1 MGQQEGQ
8 QMTRSLQGRVAV
20 VTGAGSGIGRAI
32 AKRLAEDTAKI
43 AIWDINAAGAEETAQ
58 MVRDA
63 GGTAIAITADCS
75 DKDAIHAAAEQTR
88 KELGPI
94 AILVNNAGIAPFTPF
109 LETDDDLFDRVIRIN
124 LRGPWLVTKE
134 SLPDM
139 LRAGWGRVINIT
151 SSSVQTGSPAQGHY
165 VSSKGGLMGMTK
177 ALALEYAAAG
187 VTFNMIPPGFI
198 DTPMLRAAPID
209 AEAFAATLPMK
220 RIGQPEDI
228 AAAAAYLASEEA
240 SYITGQT
247 ISTNGGR
254 YMGSH

>member
-1 MGQQEGQ
+1 
-8 QMTRSLQGRVAV
+8 MTRSLGGRVAL

-32 AKRLAEDTAKI
+32 ALRLAEDTAKV
-43 AIWDINAAGAEETAQ
+43 AIWDINLAGAEETAELD
-58 MVRDA
+58 RAA
-63 GGTAIAITADCS
+63 GGTALAQNVDCS
-75 DKDAIHAAAEQTR
+75 DKAAIRSAAER
-88 KELGPI
+88 VRAELGAV

-109 LETDDDLFDRVIRIN
+109 LDTDDALFDTVIRIN
-124 LRGPWLVTKE
+124 LRGPWFVTKE
-134 SLPDM
+134 VLPDM
-139 LRAGWGRVINIT
+139 LAAGWGRVINIT

-177 ALALEYAAAG
+177 ALALEFAASG

-198 DTPMLRAAPID
+198 DTPMMRAAPID
-209 AEAFAATLPMK
+209 AEAFAQTLPMK

-228 AAAAAYLASEEA
+228 AAAAAYLASEES
-240 SYITGQT
+240 SYLTGQT

>member
-1 MGQQEGQ
+1 
-8 QMTRSLQGRVAV
+8 MTRSLNGRTAI

-32 AKRLAEDTAKI
+32 AIRLAEDTAKV
-43 AIWDINAAGAEETAQ
+43 AIWDINAAGAEETAR
-58 MVRDA
+58 MIRDA
-63 GGTAIAITADCS
+63 GGTAIAIDADCS
-75 DKDAIHAAAEQTR
+75 DKAAIKAAADRTR
-88 KELGPI
+88 AELGPV

-109 LETDDDLFDRVIRIN
+109 LDIDDDLFDKVIRIN
-124 LRGPWLVTKE
+124 LRGPYLMTKE
-134 SLPDM
+134 VLPDM
-139 LRAGWGRVINIT
+139 LAAGWGRVINIT
-151 SSSVQTGSPAQGHY
+151 SSSVQSGSFAQGHY

-177 ALALEYAAAG
+177 ALGLEYAASG
-187 VTFNMIPPGFI
+187 VTFNMVPPGFI

-209 AEAFAATLPMK
+209 ADAFAQTLPMK

-228 AAAAAYLASEEA
+228 AAACAYLASEEA

>member
-1 MGQQEGQ
+1 
-8 QMTRSLQGRVAV
+8 MTRSLGRRVAV

-32 AKRLAEDTAKI
+32 AKRLAEDDAKI
-43 AIWDINAAGAEETAQ
+43 AIWDINLAGSEETAA
-58 MVRDA
+58 MVREA
-63 GGTAIAITADCS
+63 GGSALALTVDCS
-75 DKDAIHAAAEQTR
+75 DKAAIKAAADQTR
-88 KELGPI
+88 ATLGPV
-94 AILVNNAGIAPFTPF
+94 AILVNNAGIAPFNAF
-109 LETDDDLFDRVIRIN
+109 LETDDDLFDKVVRIN
-124 LRGPWLVTKE
+124 LRGPWLMTKE
-134 SLPDM
+134 LLPDM
-139 LRAGWGRVINIT
+139 LAVGWGRVINIT

-177 ALALEYAAAG
+177 ALALEFAATG

-198 DTPMLRAAPID
+198 DTPMLRAAPVD
-209 AEAFAATLPMK
+209 VEAFAASLPMK
-220 RIGQPEDI
+220 RVGKPEDI

>member
-1 MGQQEGQ
+1 MELGLAGK
-8 QMTRSLQGRVAV
+8 RAV
-20 VTGAGSGIGRAI
+20 VTGASMGIGRAI
-32 AKRLAEDTAKI
+32 ALRLAEDTARI
-43 AIWDINAAGAEETAQ
+43 AIWDVNLAGAEETAA
-58 MVRDA
+58 MIRDT
-63 GGTAIAITADCS
+63 GGTAIALEVDCS
-75 DKDAIHAAAEQTR
+75 DKDAIQAAAGRTR
-88 KELGPI
+88 AELGPV

-109 LETDDDLFDRVIRIN
+109 LQTDDELFDKVIRIN

-134 SLPDM
+134 VLPDM
-139 LRAGWGRVINIT
+139 LEAGWGRVINIT

-165 VSSKGGLMGMTK
+165 VSSKGGLVGMTK
-177 ALALEYAAAG
+177 ALALEFAPTG

-209 AEAFAATLPMK
+209 AEAFAKTLPMQ

-240 SYITGQT
+240 SYITGQV

>member
-1 MGQQEGQ
+1 
-8 QMTRSLQGRVAV
+8 MTRSLNGRVAV

-32 AKRLAEDTAKI
+32 AIRLAEDTAKI
-43 AIWDINAAGAEETAQ
+43 GIWDINGEGAEETAK
-58 MVRDA
+58 MIRDA
-63 GGTAIAITADCS
+63 GGTALAVTVDCS
-75 DKDAIHAAAEQTR
+75 DKAAINAAAEQTR
-88 KELGPI
+88 KELGQI

-109 LETDDDLFDRVIRIN
+109 LETDEELFDKVVRIN

-134 SLPDM
+134 VVPAMVDS
-139 LRAGWGRVINIT
+139 GWGRVINIT
-151 SSSVQTGSPAQGHY
+151 SSSVQSGSFAQGHY

-177 ALALEYAAAG
+177 ALALEFAASG
-187 VTFNMIPPGFI
+187 VTFNMVPPGFI
-198 DTPMLRAAPID
+198 DTPMLRSAPID
-209 AEAFAATLPMK
+209 AEAFAQTLPMK

-228 AAAAAYLASEEA
+228 AAAVAYLASEEA

>member
-1 MGQQEGQ
+1 
-8 QMTRSLQGRVAV
+8 MTRSLGGRVAV

-32 AKRLAEDTAKI
+32 ALRLAEDSARI
-43 AIWDINAAGAEETAQ
+43 AIWDINPAGAEETAQ
-58 MVRDA
+58 MIRDA
-63 GGTAIAITADCS
+63 GGTAIAITADCA
-75 DKDAIHAAAEQTR
+75 DKAAIHAAAARTR
-88 KELGPI
+88 AELGPV

-109 LETDDDLFDRVIRIN
+109 LDTDDDLFDKVIRIN

-134 SLPDM
+134 CLPDM
-139 LRAGWGRVINIT
+139 LEAGWGRVINIT

-165 VSSKGGLMGMTK
+165 VSSKGGLVGMTK
-177 ALALEYAAAG
+177 ALALEFAPTG

-198 DTPMLRAAPID
+198 DTPMLRAAPVDI
-209 AEAFAATLPMK
+209 EAFAAQLPMRRVGK
-220 RIGQPEDI
+220 PEDI

-240 SYITGQT
+240 GYITGQV

>member
-1 MGQQEGQ
+1 
-8 QMTRSLQGRVAV
+8 MTRSLNGRVAV

-32 AKRLAEDTAKI
+32 ALRLAEDTAKV
-43 AIWDINAAGAEETAQ
+43 AIWDINPTGAEETAQ

-63 GGTAIAITADCS
+63 GGTALALTADCS
-75 DKDAIHAAAEQTR
+75 DKAAIHAAAEQTR

-94 AILVNNAGIAPFTPF
+94 AIVVNNAGIAPFTPF
-109 LETDDDLFDRVIRIN
+109 LETEDDLFDKVIRIN

-134 SLPDM
+134 VLPDM
-139 LRAGWGRVINIT
+139 LAAGWGRVINIT
-151 SSSVQTGSPAQGHY
+151 SSSVQSGSFAQGHY
-165 VSSKGGLMGMTK
+165 VSSKGGLVGMTK
-177 ALALEYAAAG
+177 ALALEFAPSG

-209 AEAFAATLPMK
+209 AEAFAKTLPMK
-220 RIGQPEDI
+220 RIGQPADI

-240 SYITGQT
+240 SYITGQV

>member
-1 MGQQEGQ
+1 
-8 QMTRSLQGRVAV
+8 MTRSLNGRTAV

-32 AKRLAEDTAKI
+32 AIRLAEDTAKI
-43 AIWDINAAGAEETAQ
+43 AIWDINGEGAAET
-58 MVRDA
+58 VRMIEAA
-63 GGTAIAITADCS
+63 GGTAIALTVDCS
-75 DKDAIHAAAEQTR
+75 DKAAIKAAADETR
-88 KELGPI
+88 SKLGPV

-109 LETDDDLFDRVIRIN
+109 LETDDALFDKVIAIN

-134 SLPDM
+134 CFPDM
-139 LRAGWGRVINIT
+139 LAAGWGRVINIT
-151 SSSVQTGSPAQGHY
+151 SSSVQSGSFGQGHY
-165 VSSKGGLMGMTK
+165 VSSKGGLVGMTK
-177 ALALEYAAAG
+177 ALALEFAASG
-187 VTFNMIPPGFI
+187 VTVNMIPPGFI
-198 DTPMLRAAPID
+198 DTPMLRGAPID
-209 AEAFAATLPMK
+209 VDAFTKTLPMK

>member
-1 MGQQEGQ
+1 MS
-8 QMTRSLQGRVAV
+8 RSLQGRVAV
-20 VTGAGSGIGRAI
+20 VTGGGSGIGRAI
-32 AKRLAEDTAKI
+32 AVRLAEDTAKV

-63 GGTAIAITADCS
+63 GGTAIAINADCS
-75 DKDAIHAAAEQTR
+75 DKAAIKAAADQTR
-88 KELGPI
+88 AELGPI
-94 AILVNNAGIAPFTPF
+94 AILVNNAGIAPFNLF
-109 LETDDDLFDRVIRIN
+109 LETDDELFDKVIRIN
-124 LRGPWLVTKE
+124 LKGPWLMTKE
-134 SLPDM
+134 CLPDM
-139 LRAGWGRVINIT
+139 LEAGWGRVINIT

-165 VSSKGGLMGMTK
+165 VSSKGGLLGMSK
-177 ALALEYAAAG
+177 ALALEFAASG
-187 VTFNMIPPGFI
+187 VTFNIIPPGFI
-198 DTPMLRAAPID
+198 DTPMLRAAPVD
-209 AEAFAATLPMK
+209 AEAFAQTLPMK